1 MNVEPAPVVN
11 GCYIDERS
19 NMFKVRMVSYSGP
32 EVSRIVFED
41 TRGNMN
47 ALNFSKW
54 QGLHLI
60 PCCQSSNDLQQN
72 PSFSP

>member
-1 MNVEPAPVVN
+1 MNIEQAPIVN

-41 TRGNMN
+41 TLGNMK
-47 ALNFSKW
+47 ALKFSTW

-60 PCCQSSNDLQQN
+60 PCCQSSNELQQN
-72 PSFSP
+72 PSFSL